1 MRPGRP
7 TLATMVRS
15 FLPVMLGAL
24 ANAALAAAA
33 SAPGSTA
40 AQGRGAIAAACER
53 ATQETLRDSRGPS
66 AVASFAA
73 APALQPG
80 AADAAELVL
89 RGSGQVRTP
98 AGARPFSYSCTYDT
112 VAGAVAGV
120 VLRDAG
126 VPAQTPAARSV
137 EPDLSHLSPLACE
150 SAAAGALKRRWPHVS
165 TISFNAGMRQVSQD
179 RQDTASLRGQ
189 GTALPSPR
197 DPSTHFSYDCAV
209 DTRNGRVTG
218 IAIGD

>member
-1 MRPGRP
+1 MK
-7 TLATMVRS
+7 RS
-15 FLPVMLGAL
+15 FLPVMLGVL

-33 SAPGSTA
+33 SSPVSTTAP
-40 AQGRGAIAAACER
+40 GRGAIATACER
-53 ATQETLRDSRGPS
+53 ATQDTLRDTRGSS
-66 AVASFAA
+66 AVASFAT

-89 RGSGQVRTP
+89 RGTGQVRTA
-98 AGARPFSYSCTYDT
+98 AGVRTFSYSCTYDT

-120 VLRDAG
+120 VVRDAG
-126 VPAQTPAARSV
+126 APGQAPAARSV

-165 TISFNAGMRQVSQD
+165 TINFNAGMRQVSQQ

-209 DTRNGRVTG
+209 DTRNGRVTN
-218 IAIGD
+218 IVIGD

>member
-1 MRPGRP
+1 MRS
-7 TLATMVRS
+7 L
-15 FLPVMLGAL
+15 LPVMLCAL
-24 ANAALAAAA
+24 ANAALAATA
-33 SAPGSTA
+33 SSPGSTA
-40 AQGRGAIAAACER
+40 ASGRGTIATACER
-53 ATQETLRDSRGPS
+53 ATQDTLRDTRGPS
-66 AVASFAA
+66 AVASFAS

-120 VLRDAG
+120 VVRDAG
-126 VPAQTPAARSV
+126 APAQAPAARSV

-150 SAAAGALKRRWPHVS
+150 SAAASALKRRWPHVS
-165 TISFNAGMRQVSQD
+165 TISFNAGMRQVSQE
-179 RQDTASLRGQ
+179 RLDTASLRGQ
-189 GTALPSPR
+189 GTAQPSPR

-209 DTRNGRVTG
+209 DTRNGRVTN
-218 IAIGD
+218 IVIGD